1 MLMATHELYFF
12 TGENDYALER
22 ELLRWKKAFQSKHGD
37 ENLLTLV
44 GKDTTLSELL
54 DAVSVLPFIAEK
66 RLVLIRGL
74 PKIDRDECKT
84 LVDNIHPQT
93 IVVFAESLPD
103 KRLSIVKELMAVCQ
117 VKQYAPLSPRELFS
131 WIAETARQSGSFIAP
146 AAATLL
152 LEIVGN
158 NQWMLESEIHKLSAY
173 AAGREIVQ
181 KDVMELAVPA
191 GEQVVWRLTDLIGNR
206 KIDDAIRFLQYSTER
221 GEDPYALWVILLSM
235 VKNVA
240 LVWAGLNEGLRDER
254 SISGAFGIHFLQV
267 RGLLP
272 LAKSLSAERMKDL
285 VDSAAEADLAMK
297 TGGHS
302 FTAERPHELLAL
314 TERLMLKCA

>member
-1 MLMATHELYFF
+1 MATHELYFF
-12 TGENDYALER
+12 TGENEYALER
-22 ELLRWKKAFQSKHGD
+22 ELSRWKKAFAGKHGD

-44 GKDTTLSELL
+44 GKDTTLSEIL

-74 PKIDRDECKT
+74 PKIDRDEFKS
-84 LVDNIHPQT
+84 LVENIHPQT
-93 IVVFAESLPD
+93 IVVFAEAEPD
-103 KRLSIVKELMAVCQ
+103 KRLGIVKELMTTCQ
-117 VKQYAPLSPRELFS
+117 VKQFAPLSPRELS
-131 WIAETARQSGSFIAP
+131 NWIAETARQNGSFMTPQAT
-146 AAATLL
+146 TLL
-152 LEIVGN
+152 LDIVGS
-158 NQWMLESEIHKLSAY
+158 NQWMLESEILKLSAY
-173 AAGREIVQ
+173 AAGREIVP
-181 KDVMELAVPA
+181 KDVMTLAVPA

-206 KIDDAIRFLQYSTER
+206 KISEAMEFLKYSTER

-254 SISGAFGIHFLQV
+254 SISSAFGIHFLQV

-272 LAKSLSAERMKDL
+272 LARSLDKERLHSL
-285 VDSAAEADLAMK
+285 VNWAAEADLAMK

-302 FTAERPHELLAL
+302 FTAERPQELLAL
-314 TERLMLKCA
+314 TERMMLMCA